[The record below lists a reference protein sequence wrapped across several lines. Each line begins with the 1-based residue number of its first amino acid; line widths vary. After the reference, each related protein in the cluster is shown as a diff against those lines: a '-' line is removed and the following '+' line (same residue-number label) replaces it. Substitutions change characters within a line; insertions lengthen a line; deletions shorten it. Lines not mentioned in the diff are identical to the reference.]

1 MERGHT
7 HRQKRHQPDHD
18 IHKSVAAV
26 GTSLQIKGNPTL
38 ARHATHPSSPKGLTR
53 MMGATYTAMQRW
65 HKSVSEAAAPPCPR
79 EGGALQSSYGASP
92 AACVMRVLPVQ
103 PPQ

>member
-18 IHKSVAAV
+18 IHKSVATV

-38 ARHATHPSSPKGLTR
+38 ARHATHPSVAMRLWGRAERTPGLG
-53 MMGATYTAMQRW
+53 M
-65 HKSVSEAAAPPCPR
+65 K
-79 EGGALQSSYGASP
+79 L
-92 AACVMRVLPVQ
+92 
-103 PPQ
+103 